1 MNIVAYYEGSDDVKA
16 WLTKIF
22 PSVPID
28 FRRLPTRNDSAA
40 FIDLPSYVADIL
52 LLDKPD
58 VILAGSIDG
67 IHERPMFSIEFAS
80 CTPQYQ
86 HALQR
91 FSRMVASVSNGCPSF
106 IVIPKKKRANDGA
119 SVYKRSK
126 AIEYGAVR
134 LMDLYACPAFVLD
147 WPDNDGELLFEENMQ
162 LPALDTDSGAQI
174 KRLLQASLDAFKN
187 VDYMSALARKPIIR
201 ELTDALRVQAYQN
214 GVPSPENPG
223 GGTGG
228 SQVKL
233 DLVDT
238 TELISSVASKGPL
251 FKALT
256 SQLPK
261 HFLNRPQSLVFYPTR
276 VTAHAGDP
284 YVGMVSYY
292 DIAFC
297 RSGVSTRERNFNLV
311 AVTDGVSSG
320 EITDIMK
327 TYNEKSCP
335 FTDPI
340 SKNNVKQYG
349 AHLRTGCRFT
359 KNKPTRVYSE
369 LLDLLV
375 FTDSVIF

>member
-1 MNIVAYYEGSDDVKA
+1 LDIIAYYEGSDDVKD
-16 WLTKIF
+16 WLKKIF
-22 PSVPID
+22 PTLPID
-28 FRRLPTRNDSAA
+28 FRRLPTRNDTAA
-40 FIDLPSYVADIL
+40 FIDLPSYIADIL

-91 FSRMVASVSNGCPSF
+91 FSRMVASVTNGCPSI
-106 IVIPKKKRANDGA
+106 IVIPKRKRSNDGA
-119 SVYKRSK
+119 SVYTRSK

-147 WPDNDGELLFEENMQ
+147 WPDNDGELIFEKDMQ
-162 LPALDTDSGAQI
+162 LPALNTPSGKQI
-174 KRLLQASLDAFKN
+174 VRLLEASLEAFNN
-187 VDYMSALARKPIIR
+187 VDYRGALATKPIIR
-201 ELTDALRVQAYQN
+201 ELTDDLRVQAYAN
-214 GVPSPENPG
+214 GVPTPENPG

-228 SQVKL
+228 SQAKL
-233 DLVDT
+233 EVVDT
-238 TELISSVASKGPL
+238 TELIDSVAARGPS
-251 FKALT
+251 FKALM
-256 SQLPK
+256 SQLPT
-261 HFLNRPQSLVFYPTR
+261 HFLRRPQSLVFHPTR
-276 VTAHAGDP
+276 ITAHAGDP
-284 YVGMVSYY
+284 YVGMVGYY

-297 RSGVSTRERNFNLV
+297 RSGISTRERNFNLV
-311 AVTDGVSSG
+311 ALADDVSSD
-320 EITDIMK
+320 EITDVMK
-327 TYNEKSCP
+327 KYNEVSCP
-335 FTDPI
+335 FTSPI